1 MKVLNGILYL
11 LKVGHE
17 VADPTKAMIEIAQ
30 DARRFNI
37 SMIEVEPNFGQGM
50 WVAAFQ
56 PILEKTWKGG
66 ATVQES
72 EWAKGQKETRI
83 IDTLEPV
90 LTQHRMVVAESF
102 LREDA
107 ATEDRNYAF
116 LYQLTHITRDRGALT
131 HDDRVD
137 AVAGAVA
144 HFQRA
149 MMMDV
154 DQAAKAMRDEEM
166 GGDRGLPR
174 KLQSADL
181 SRHAGQ
187 WGPGAHLV
195 EPARLE
201 RSLTGTS
208 AFFPRTSP
216 RCLISPGT
224 PHGGNKLGVF
234 ISFGLDHPKET

>member
-1 MKVLNGILYL
+1 
-11 LKVGHE
+11 
-17 VADPTKAMIEIAQ
+17 
-30 DARRFNI
+30 
-37 SMIEVEPNFGQGM
+37 MIEVEPNFGQGM

-56 PILEKTWKGG
+56 PILEKAWKGG
-66 ATVQES
+66 ATVLES

-137 AVAGAVA
+137 AVTGAVA

-149 MMMDV
+149 MRMDV

-166 GGDRGLPR
+166 LAEIEDFLEGFNQPTYRGMRINGQRVATWSSQHGWSGDTRPEAEWV
-174 KLQSADL
+174 Q
-181 SRHAGQ
+181 
-187 WGPGAHLV
+187 
-195 EPARLE
+195 
-201 RSLTGTS
+201 
-208 AFFPRTSP
+208 
-216 RCLISPGT
+216 
-224 PHGGNKLGVF
+224 
-234 ISFGLDHPKET
+234 

>member
-17 VADPTKAMIEIAQ
+17 VTDPTKAMIEIAQ

-144 HFQRA
+144 HS
-149 MMMDV
+149 
-154 DQAAKAMRDEEM
+154 
-166 GGDRGLPR
+166 RGP
-174 KLQSADL
+174 
-181 SRHAGQ
+181 
-187 WGPGAHLV
+187 
-195 EPARLE
+195 
-201 RSLTGTS
+201 
-208 AFFPRTSP
+208 
-216 RCLISPGT
+216 
-224 PHGGNKLGVF
+224 
-234 ISFGLDHPKET
+234 